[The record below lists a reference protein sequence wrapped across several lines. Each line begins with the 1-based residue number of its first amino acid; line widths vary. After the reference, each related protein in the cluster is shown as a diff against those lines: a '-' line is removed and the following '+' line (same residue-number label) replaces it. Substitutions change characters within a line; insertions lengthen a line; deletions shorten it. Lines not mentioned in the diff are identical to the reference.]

1 MARLKYSDGST
12 PLLNEH
18 NGYTFQSNH
27 YGQSALSSQKNDRFR
42 NVRQSQ
48 RQQSLE
54 RCIREWRDMSVA
66 TKQNWADFAAA
77 YPQPTKSDPD
87 VFLTG
92 YQLFLKRNSYCLLNE
107 GTRNDLILE
116 PVLEEL
122 PDPDFAIRITQEN
135 NVVDFTDLYVRNF
148 GLLPAAGQFVICK
161 VLPYSAESGQFF
173 VPFVATIEVENV
185 YVDGLFGSFEFTGSV
200 SGLVFSVYLSK
211 PVWESVQY
219 PGTKY
224 RYMGCFKP
232 TTFKELT
239 DTPNTY
245 AGQAGKIPIVNVDE
259 DGMEFV
265 DPGGGGNAFNP
276 IQVSGQDDITAEQA
290 AEPLTIVA
298 GSGVSLLTDNV
309 AKSLTISA
317 SGGGGTTPN
326 WGSLRQLSSSS
337 GFVLQY
343 YSMGIKLAD
352 ATISFDMTVEIRND
366 DGTMFD
372 YMIVR
377 VFGYYR
383 SGTVGYS
390 LDIVRPFNDTSYFVS
405 QQLVA
410 EGDHYRYLF
419 IYRGYLLPHPS
430 YLHFSYFQRASD
442 YTHFWNIPFV

>member
-18 NGYTFQSNH
+18 NGFTFQPNA

-48 RQQSLE
+48 RQQVLE

-135 NVVDFTDLYVRNF
+135 NVIDFTDLYVRNF

-245 AGQAGKIPIVNVDE
+245 AGQAGKVPIVTEEE
-259 DGMEFV
+259 DGLEFV

-276 IQVSGQDDITAEQA
+276 IQVDGQDDITAEQA

-298 GSGVSLLTDNV
+298 GSNVSLTTDDE

-317 SGGGGTTPN
+317 SGGGGATPN
-326 WGSLRQLSSSS
+326 WGTLRQVSNSSS
-337 GFVLQY
+337 FVSQY
-343 YSMGIKLAD
+343 LLTGILID
-352 ATISFDMTVEIRND
+352 DDTVSLDMTVEIRND
-366 DGTMFD
+366 DGTLFD
-372 YMIVR
+372 YMLVR
-377 VFGYYR
+377 LFGYYR
-383 SGTVGYS
+383 GGSVGYS
-390 LDIVRPFNDTSYFVS
+390 ADIIRPFDTPGVLIL
-405 QQLVA
+405 QQLDA
-410 EGDHYRYLF
+410 DQGFYRYLI
-419 IYRGYLLPHPS
+419 IYNGSLINHPS
-430 YLHFSYFQRASD
+430 LLAFSWFQRSSIF
-442 YTHFWNIPFV
+442 THHWDIPH